1 MDPQPI
7 DVTDEFAV
15 EDADIGEG
23 FRYIL
28 ASLFFAPK
36 DSCLFCPKV
45 FLFWLYIL
53 IPSRMLRRLRFLLF
67 DIQQI

>member
-28 ASLFFAPK
+28 ASLI
-36 DSCLFCPKV
+36 FCPEGFMS
-45 FLFWLYIL
+45 FL
-53 IPSRMLRRLRFLLF
+53 S
-67 DIQQI
+67 